1 MDFRALQSK
10 QKDAFNEYRALVKK
24 VLKGGQVNCKTCNKP
39 LVAQIIV
46 VQKKIQI
53 KCQKGCTD
61 LLLDID
67 T

>member
-10 QKDAFNEYRALVKK
+10 QKEAFNEHRALVKK
-24 VLKGGQVNCKTCNKP
+24 VLKGRQVNCKTCNKP
-39 LVAQIIV
+39 LVAQVIV
-46 VQKKIQI
+46 DQKKIEI

-67 T
+67 I